1 VDLSRPVGNSK
12 RRRPPAG
19 DLGHLRVLREGG
31 DPAILVL
38 HSGGVEILEWHAGW
52 AAMAACKQ
60 RIAGRRA
67 TLGRRGSARFGRS
80 GMDGAACEGEGA
92 AFWICSVREP
102 VARTRKPVSGSV
114 DEKRPTERCQVK
126 YRTSSFFLI
135 VLVKCPCVATGNK
148 TDKRIKIVKIQKST
162 ITEHVQK
169 DGHRTWT

>member
-52 AAMAACKQ
+52 AAMAACKR

-80 GMDGAACEGEGA
+80 GMDGTACEGEGA
-92 AFWICSVREP
+92 AFRICSVREP

-114 DEKRPTERCQVK
+114 DEKRPTEHCQVE
-126 YRTSSFFLI
+126 YGTSSFFLI
-135 VLVKCPCVATGNK
+135 VETRQMHLRCHFPSKLYIEKSCCTRPLAA
-148 TDKRIKIVKIQKST
+148 DKPL
-162 ITEHVQK
+162 E
-169 DGHRTWT
+169 DL